1 MSKTH
6 REKHHSWSKK
16 QKKLELK
23 EIHLCVPKSVV
34 PTSVLLL
41 PKLEYPLDGT

>member
-6 REKHHSWSKK
+6 EKNITFKK
-16 QKKLELK
+16 QKKLELT

-41 PKLEYPLDGT
+41 PKLKYPLDGT